1 MRECLKFYIDGQWVE
16 PVGTGI
22 HTVVDPT
29 TEAPSGRV
37 AMGSEIDVDRAVQA
51 ARRAFDSYS
60 ATSREQRIALLERIA
75 ARFEARKPDLCAA
88 VVAELGCPTWLAEQA
103 QVPLPATHIQVA
115 IDTLRD
121 YAFETQRGIT
131 LVRKQPVGVCGLITP
146 WNWPLSLV
154 VSKLVPAL
162 AVGCTVVL
170 KPSEFAPYSA
180 QVLAEILHEAE
191 VPPGVFN
198 LVFGD
203 GPVVGAAL
211 SSHPE
216 VDAVSITGSTRA
228 GIEVAR
234 NAAPTVKRVHQELG
248 GKSPNVIL
256 DDADFDKAV
265 AAGVRYIFLNS
276 GQTCSVPSRMLVP
289 RERMDE
295 AVSIAVA
302 TAESLAVGAPD
313 SGAFVGPLINAAQ
326 WEKVQGLIESGI
338 REGARLVFGGVGK
351 PPGLEQGYYCRP
363 TIFADVDGS
372 MTIAK
377 EEIFGPVLSIMPYD
391 GEDDAVRIA
400 NDTPYGLAAYV
411 HSASIE
417 RARRVGSR
425 IRAGQINL
433 NGDLDLL
440 DPHSPFGGCK
450 MSGNGREWGAY
461 GFDAFLEE
469 IAYVGYAPG
478 QREAAAG
485 A

>member
-16 PVGTGI
+16 PAGTGI
-22 HTVVDPT
+22 HTVIDPT

-37 AMGSEIDVDRAVQA
+37 AMGNEVDVDRAVQA
-51 ARRAFDSYS
+51 ARRAFDGYA
-60 ATSREQRIALLERIA
+60 ATSREERIALLERIA
-75 ARFEARKPDLCAA
+75 ARFEARKPDLCEA

-103 QVPLPATHIQVA
+103 QVPLPGTHIQVA
-115 IDTLRD
+115 IETLRE
-121 YAFETQRGIT
+121 YAFEAQRGIT
-131 LVRKQPVGVCGLITP
+131 LVRKQPIGVCGLITP
-146 WNWPLSLV
+146 WNWPVSLV
-154 VSKLVPAL
+154 VTKFVPAL

-198 LVFGD
+198 MVFGE

-228 GIEVAR
+228 GVEVAR

-313 SGAFVGPLINAAQ
+313 SGAFVGPLVNAAQ
-326 WEKVQGLIESGI
+326 
-338 REGARLVFGGVGK
+338 
-351 PPGLEQGYYCRP
+351 
-363 TIFADVDGS
+363 
-372 MTIAK
+372 
-377 EEIFGPVLSIMPYD
+377 
-391 GEDDAVRIA
+391 
-400 NDTPYGLAAYV
+400 
-411 HSASIE
+411 
-417 RARRVGSR
+417 
-425 IRAGQINL
+425 
-433 NGDLDLL
+433 
-440 DPHSPFGGCK
+440 
-450 MSGNGREWGAY
+450 
-461 GFDAFLEE
+461 
-469 IAYVGYAPG
+469 
-478 QREAAAG
+478 
-485 A
+485 